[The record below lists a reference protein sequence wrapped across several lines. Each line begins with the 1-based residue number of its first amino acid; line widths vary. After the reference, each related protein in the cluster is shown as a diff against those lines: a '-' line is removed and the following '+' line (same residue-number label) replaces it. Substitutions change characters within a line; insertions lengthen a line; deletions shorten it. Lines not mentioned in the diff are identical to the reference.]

1 MLLKK
6 QVKAG
11 ILLYALLMLAIFSF
25 ILQFYLNRQIAESQ
39 LVQVSRQQATAYI
52 MARWTL
58 ENMLADQETRVQE
71 KEEGVSTQKLQ
82 AEHLNPLSEGRN
94 FYSTGE
100 VAYRRENQS
109 VKLVVRL
116 SDGKSFSY
124 QFPIPSQNEGFLIR

>member
-58 ENMLADQETRVQE
+58 EDMLADQETRVQE

-100 VAYRRENQS
+100 VTYRRENQS

-116 SDGKSFSY
+116 GDGKSFSY